1 MTQGANWANHNP
13 LPSLLIETTENEIIL
28 LQLLVALAVFSES
41 SKQGLYMHILK
52 LIFQMMMMKNVVVT
66 LLSFF
71 KVMIRVH
78 FQSLDFKFSAFG

>member
-41 SKQGLYMHILK
+41 SKQGLYMHIIEANISDDDDEK
-52 LIFQMMMMKNVVVT
+52 RCSYSFIIFQSND
-66 LLSFF
+66 
-71 KVMIRVH
+71 
-78 FQSLDFKFSAFG
+78 QSTFPKFRF